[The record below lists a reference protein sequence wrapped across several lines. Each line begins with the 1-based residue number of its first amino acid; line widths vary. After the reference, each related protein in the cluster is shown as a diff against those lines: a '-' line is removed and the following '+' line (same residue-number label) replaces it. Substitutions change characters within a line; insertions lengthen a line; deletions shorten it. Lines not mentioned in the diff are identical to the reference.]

1 VTLLRHVDLCS
12 GIGGFSLGF
21 EWAKLSTPVQFCDI
35 EPWSRK
41 ILAKHWPHVPIAT
54 DVKEL
59 ANDPERLVRECD
71 IITAGYP
78 CQPFSVAGR
87 QKGEEDPRHIY
98 PYISKIIASKRP
110 SWVVFENVG
119 GHIALGLDKVLADL
133 ALKDYATRVFIIPAA
148 SVGAPHRRDRI
159 WIIGRNVGDSKHNG
173 SSATEIERINEENAR
188 RASEGKDQTEQSQGT
203 GGRGNNED
211 VPNTESQQR
220 NERHNGISDKES
232 GQSGVRIETGTS
244 SGNVAHT
251 ESQRTGTNDEGI
263 WQRSGRTG
271 GGEGTAM
278 AHTVSEGLEG
288 RIGNSQG
295 GERQILS
302 TEQHNRDEVWSASG
316 RYGGENGEG
325 QEQNFSDSDSQ
336 RLQGPEQSEAH
347 SRQASTQYTT
357 SKLFKETR
365 NSWAVE
371 PDVGRVAHGV
381 PRRVDRLK
389 GLGNA
394 IVPQI
399 AMRIGLAI
407 KQEIEK

>member
-1 VTLLRHVDLCS
+1 MIQKDLFGNVISSPQDTHVNRSQSQGDKKEKKTLDTSIRTYLKLLHPKDPLGSFSKTLAVTSHWASTRCLLTWHL
-12 GIGGFSLGF
+12 
-21 EWAKLSTPVQFCDI
+21 KTTPQ
-35 EPWSRK
+35 
-41 ILAKHWPHVPIAT
+41 
-54 DVKEL
+54 
-59 ANDPERLVRECD
+59 
-71 IITAGYP
+71 GYLLF
-78 CQPFSVAGR
+78 QL
-87 QKGEEDPRHIY
+87 
-98 PYISKIIASKRP
+98 RP
-110 SWVVFENVG
+110 S
-119 GHIALGLDKVLADL
+119 ALP
-133 ALKDYATRVFIIPAA
+133 TEEIE
-148 SVGAPHRRDRI
+148 S
-159 WIIGRNVGDSKHNG
+159 G
-173 SSATEIERINEENAR
+173 SSDEMWATPNTMDHLPQRSEESTKKDAG

-203 GGRGNNED
+203 GGRGDNED

-278 AHTVSEGLEG
+278 AHTISEGLEG

-295 GERQILS
+295 GERKILS

-316 RYGGENGEG
+316 RTSGKVGEG

-336 RLQGPEQSEAH
+336 RLQGSEQSEAH

-399 AMRIGLAI
+399 AMQIGLAI